1 MHRILACILLF
12 LSFNSNAQSWRVF
25 PTTDSVLNL
34 KGDTLLYKP
43 RFDSLIHQANYT
55 EYYLEE
61 GIDQRIPVYDSC
73 TNAFGPSVIGTKIVE
88 SPQELLFI
96 FAKDTIRIQRRQNLS
111 FNLYRGDTVLIHYL
125 GVSLINLNG
134 FGLDSMETYSIQIPP
149 SARYL
154 NTSSN
159 LEIKLSKNFGLW
171 SFPGVF
177 RASYDSKVSAQL
189 NRSQLD
195 IPTRAQVFNYEV
207 GDEFHY
213 FLRASYLDNLGFVEE
228 IMNHWILG
236 KSVDSSNARIEYTI
250 RRRWQ
255 REGLSPDLNWVVE
268 PIKEDT
274 ILSLLQNCFD
284 PIVNKASYK
293 LVNANTY
300 YLVNPLGSS
309 FQDPCV
315 QILTGPKWVG
325 NDSCFNYGFDPKTYR
340 TNYALALGETY
351 DYISDCESGNCYEYE
366 RRLIYYKKN
375 GQSVGDPQ
383 YLGFDQLAFSNFQ
396 IYPNPAKDYFSIIW
410 DSHLTEVNSIY
421 LRELS
426 GRLIKQIQVQE
437 APFRCEVQELK
448 PGSYI
453 LQIVHDSG
461 SETRPILI
469 Q

>member
-1 MHRILACILLF
+1 M
-12 LSFNSNAQSWRVF
+12 
-25 PTTDSVLNL
+25 
-34 KGDTLLYKP
+34 GDTLLYKP
-43 RFDSLIHQANYT
+43 RFDSLNHQANFT
-55 EYYLEE
+55 AYYMEA

-88 SPQELLFI
+88 SPQELHFI
-96 FAKDTIRIQRRQNLS
+96 FAKDTIRINRRQSLS

-125 GVSLINLNG
+125 GASQINLNG
-134 FGLDSMETYSIQIPP
+134 FGLDSVETYSIQIPP

-154 NTSSN
+154 KSSSN

-177 RASYDSKVSAQL
+177 RATYDSKVSTQL

-213 FLRASYLDNLGFVEE
+213 FLRASYLGDLGFVEE
-228 IMNHWILG
+228 IKNLWILA

-255 REGLSPDLNWVVE
+255 REGLSSDLNWVVE

-274 ILSLLQNCFD
+274 VISLLQNCFD
-284 PIVNKASYK
+284 PIVKKASYK

-300 YLVNPLGSS
+300 YLVNPLGSAY
-309 FQDPCV
+309 QDPCV
-315 QILTGPKWVG
+315 QIIDGPKWVG
-325 NDSCFNYGFDPKTYR
+325 NDSCFSYGFDPKTYR
-340 TNYALALGETY
+340 TNYALALGTTY
-351 DYISDCESGNCYEYE
+351 DYISDCEAGNCYEYE

-375 GQSVGDPQ
+375 GQSVGNPK
-383 YLGFDQLAFSNFQ
+383 YLGFNQLGFSKFH
-396 IYPNPAKDYFSIIW
+396 IYPNPAKDYFIVLW
-410 DSHLTEVNSIY
+410 DSNLNDVESIS
-421 LRELS
+421 LRDLS
-426 GRLIKQIQVQE
+426 GRLIKQFQVQE
-437 APFRCEVQELK
+437 SPYQCEVQELK
-448 PGSYI
+448 PGTYI
-453 LQIVHDSG
+453 LQIVLDSG
-461 SETRPILI
+461 SETRPIII